1 MKKSEPVTLATVKQ
15 QITDLKNRHNRELQN
30 LYKHQADQ
38 YLDEALDRYL
48 QYDDDLA
55 LPASQQTS
63 RMDFDDPA
71 AILGAS
77 GLCHSSIKCFI
88 HFHLEIVQALAEG
101 DSQRT
106 QQRTEPDT

>member
-1 MKKSEPVTLATVKQ
+1 MKKSESVTLANVKQ
-15 QITDLKNRHNRELQN
+15 QIKDLENRHDRDLQN
-30 LYKHQADQ
+30 LFKHQADQ

-55 LPASQQTS
+55 LLASQQTS

-71 AILGAS
+71 ATLGAS
-77 GLCHSSIKCFI
+77 GSCHLSIKRFT
-88 HFHLEIVQALAEG
+88 HFYPEVVQALAEG

-106 QQRTEPDT
+106 QR